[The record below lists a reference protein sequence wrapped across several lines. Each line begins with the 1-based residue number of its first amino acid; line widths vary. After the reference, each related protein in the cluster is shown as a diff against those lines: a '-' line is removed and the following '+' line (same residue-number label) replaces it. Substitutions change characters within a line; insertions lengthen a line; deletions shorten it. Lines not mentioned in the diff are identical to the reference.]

1 MNSKIKSRNISP
13 GGKPRLSLRIYRTK
27 NIDSNLAFGTS
38 YSVFFNKTKKHGN
51 SKNQKIV
58 QNELEQMPKKLIS
71 INIDSQ
77 IISGQESIENAYS
90 DLKIFEKKSKNY
102 KILNSAKKNM
112 KLVAHKLKTCVCGIC
127 ECGGCRCDLPR
138 DNKEPFFAEIQECEN
153 KTSPV
158 KTTALFKSQALSGNF
173 VFPKMKYSLK
183 STHREQFVVPSSRIL
198 NSSLFTNFEI
208 RRTLDP
214 EFVPIKIPLMQKTS
228 YTRNCPISKQTQVV
242 SPIKPVYIS
251 DVDSRLPF
259 FLVRKI
265 KNYGENAVPEFPK
278 LRKRKKSANLLKNLV
293 FGSFYDYSSTH
304 KEHFKTLFDVKK
316 SEICEPKKN
325 IFEFQKGLIGPIQ
338 YKKESQNYGQGTL
351 KICPARS
358 LINKRLNESA
368 LDTYNKKW

>member
-1 MNSKIKSRNISP
+1 MNSKINSRKTSP
-13 GGKPRLSLRIYRTK
+13 PGKPRLSLRINRTK
-27 NIDSNLAFGTS
+27 NTDSYFACGTS
-38 YSVFFNKTKKHGN
+38 YSIDFNKTTKPGN
-51 SKNQKIV
+51 SKNQKAI
-58 QNELEQMPKKLIS
+58 QNEFEKIPTKLAS
-71 INIDSQ
+71 VNPDSP
-77 IISGQESIENAYS
+77 IISGQESIGKKSS
-90 DLKIFEKKSKNY
+90 DLKIFEKRFKNY
-102 KILNSAKKNM
+102 KILNSAKKNL

-127 ECGGCRCDLPR
+127 DCGGCRCDLPR
-138 DNKEPFFAEIQECEN
+138 DNQEPYFAEIQECEN

-158 KTTALFKSQALSGNF
+158 KTTALVKSQALPGNF

-183 STHREQFVVPSSRIL
+183 SAHREQFVAPSSRIL

-228 YTRNCPISKQTQVV
+228 YMRNYPISEPIQVV
-242 SPIKPVYIS
+242 NPIRPVYIS
-251 DVDSRLPF
+251 QVDSRLPF
-259 FLVRKI
+259 FLVRNI

-278 LRKRKKSANLLKNLV
+278 SRQRKKSANLLKNLV
-293 FGSFYDYSSTH
+293 FGSFYDYSSAH
-304 KEHFKTLFDVKK
+304 NEHFKTLFDVKK
-316 SEICEPKKN
+316 SEICEPKNN